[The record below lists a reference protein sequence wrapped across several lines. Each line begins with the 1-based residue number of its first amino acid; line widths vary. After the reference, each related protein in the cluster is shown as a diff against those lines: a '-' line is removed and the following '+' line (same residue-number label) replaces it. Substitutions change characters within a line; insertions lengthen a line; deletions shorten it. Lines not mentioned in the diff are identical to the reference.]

1 MRVLRFIMLLGI
13 IFREFLIIDVND
25 VTVNGMVKTTMK
37 ESKT

>member
-1 MRVLRFIMLLGI
+1 MRVLRFIMLLGF

-25 VTVNGMVKTTMK
+25 VTVNGMVKTAMK